1 MTMAMFEALNTRLR
15 NIFRSITG
23 TAARLVLTTK
33 ATAAATAA
41 TQLPMILA
49 DPHPQEDP
57 LSKPREMA
65 PMVTTIMRLP
75 SRSGMRVVRSWRTL
89 GIIFQVTRTAAMP
102 MGRLMTK
109 IHLQLSA
116 VSNPPTTGPMEPAA
130 APLTAHTRT
139 PRLTRS
145 GGSVV
150 RTRPRLAGMI
160 IAAPAACTHRN
171 PTRTHKSGLTAQAR
185 LATVKT
191 ASPRMK
197 VALRPY
203 LSAKRPAGMRS
214 APKNRA

>member
-1 MTMAMFEALNTRLR
+1 
-15 NIFRSITG
+15 
-23 TAARLVLTTK
+23 
-33 ATAAATAA
+33 
-41 TQLPMILA
+41 
-49 DPHPQEDP
+49 
-57 LSKPREMA
+57 
-65 PMVTTIMRLP
+65 MVTTIMRLP
-75 SRSGMRVVRSWRTL
+75 NRSGMRVVRSWRTL
-89 GIIFQVTRTAAMP
+89 GISFQVTRTAAMP

-116 VSNPPTTGPMEPAA
+116 VSKPPTTGPMDPAA